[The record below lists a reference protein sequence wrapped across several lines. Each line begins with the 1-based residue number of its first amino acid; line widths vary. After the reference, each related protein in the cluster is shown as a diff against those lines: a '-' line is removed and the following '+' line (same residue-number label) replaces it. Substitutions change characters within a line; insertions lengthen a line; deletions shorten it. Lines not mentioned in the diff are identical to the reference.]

1 MIDDRNDPCCRH
13 LDRTIPES
21 GDATMTVQ
29 RRPDLRRRRWNDYD
43 DTPGTTKRLRLQ
55 LLMLMLVLLGREDL
69 LRSFYYYG
77 GNMLRC
83 RVVVVD
89 LSMSREYHSISRDS
103 STSLRRSAGGGGE
116 LHASLHHGC
125 HVR

>member
-13 LDRTIPES
+13 WDRTIPES
-21 GDATMTVQ
+21 GDATMAVQ

-89 LSMSREYHSISRDS
+89 L
-103 STSLRRSAGGGGE
+103 
-116 LHASLHHGC
+116 
-125 HVR
+125 